1 MKLKKLLSLI
11 LTTLVLF
18 ALVGCGNNSTV
29 QENNLE
35 EEPKQE
41 FYRSIQVDEIDGEV
55 IVVHNDGNKLQAY
68 EGMSLVDGDTV
79 EVGESASLLLKVDS
93 DKNLLAEAN
102 TVFTLDAKGTEESNQ
117 TQILLQS
124 GSVLCEIQEKLKDDE
139 SFEVVTGSSTMSVR
153 GTVFKSQILQT
164 ADGIKYDAV
173 EVFEGKVWS
182 KLDSSEN
189 DFDVEV
195 EPGSFVIAKQQTDN
209 SASGYVSSDLITDD
223 FFTNPIDIE
232 TTDDLTSV
240 TSEINYDNLTELER
254 IKLTDISNSGRKL
267 SYEVT
272 NVEVVDGKTI
282 ETKKI
287 TSSSDNGDK
296 VSVDIKTE
304 IDEEGNKKINIG
316 VIEYD
321 HSGDNDESSES
332 SGPAPTLGDGGVDR
346 DPKEGIEVSDEPF
359 TPSDDDDPDT
369 IHIPIGRGGSGG
381 DENAGGG
388 SSNEVPNDNSS
399 NGSTE

>member
-18 ALVGCGNNSTV
+18 ALVGCGNNSTA

-117 TQILLQS
+117 TQIFLQS

-139 SFEVVTGSSTMSVR
+139 SFEVVTGSSAMAVR
-153 GTVFKSQILQT
+153 GTVFKFQILQT
-164 ADGIKYDAV
+164 ADGIKYDVV

-223 FFTNPIDIE
+223 FFTNPIDLE

-316 VIEYD
+316 VIKYD
-321 HSGDNDESSES
+321 HSGDNDESSGS
-332 SGPAPTLGDGGVDR
+332 APTLGDGGVDR

-359 TPSDDDDPDT
+359 TPSNDPDT
-369 IHIPIGRGGSGG
+369 IHIPIGRGSTSSEEETATETPVDIGG
-381 DENAGGG
+381 
-388 SSNEVPNDNSS
+388 
-399 NGSTE
+399 